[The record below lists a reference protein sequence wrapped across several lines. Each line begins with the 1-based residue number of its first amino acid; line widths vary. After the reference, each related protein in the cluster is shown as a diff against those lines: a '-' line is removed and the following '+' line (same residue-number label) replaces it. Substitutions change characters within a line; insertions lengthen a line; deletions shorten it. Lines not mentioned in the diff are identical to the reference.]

1 MLQSTVCV
9 GSPDALSAKKR
20 RYSSTAVGF
29 PIRNDQKPYSQ
40 GISEG
45 FPTCIGARSVRIYVR
60 QRHFCEYQSYEA
72 LHSASTRSTYLP
84 LFASSTPC
92 RVQNLPLSRPRQHH
106 VSVLNRPCDLLV
118 TSNTPSEH
126 ERTWGLRKRT
136 QPARLPS
143 RLAHQD
149 RIIDQAQSTQLAL
162 LANRLP
168 DHHHTTPSLPTQLR
182 MMLCSACPTIDQ
194 TNATRCNLESIE
206 IGLRFAHESL
216 EDNASQSSAYFER
229 YLSLLCPCFDLD
241 LSVVRTCLESNL
253 WNTSARIV

>member
-1 MLQSTVCV
+1 MHNSSVAAGFPC
-9 GSPDALSAKKR
+9 GISAKKR

-29 PIRNDQKPYSQ
+29 PIRNDQKCYSQ

-45 FPTCIGARSVRIYVR
+45 FPTCIGARRVRIYVR
-60 QRHFCEYQSYEA
+60 RRHFCEYQSYEM
-72 LHSASTRSTYLP
+72 LHCASTRSTYLP
-84 LFASSTPC
+84 LFASSTPS
-92 RVQNLPLSRPRQHH
+92 RVLNLPLSRPRQHH
-106 VSVLNRPCDLLV
+106 VSVLNRPCDLPV
-118 TSNTPSEH
+118 TTNQPSDHEH
-126 ERTWGLRKRT
+126 TWSLRMQTKQARWAGKIKY
-136 QPARLPS
+136 QP
-143 RLAHQD
+143 
-149 RIIDQAQSTQLAL
+149 RIFDQAQSTLLAL

-194 TNATRCNLESIE
+194 TNATRCNLESIG

-216 EDNASQSSAYFER
+216 EDNASQSSAYFAR

>member
-1 MLQSTVCV
+1 MHNSSVAAGFPC
-9 GSPDALSAKKR
+9 GISAKKR

-29 PIRNDQKPYSQ
+29 PIRNDQKPYYQ

-45 FPTCIGARSVRIYVR
+45 FPTCIGARRVRIYVR
-60 QRHFCEYQSYEA
+60 RRHFCEYQSYEA

-84 LFASSTPC
+84 LFASSTPS
-92 RVQNLPLSRPRQHH
+92 RVLNLPLSRSCQDH

-118 TSNTPSEH
+118 TSNLPSDH
-126 ERTWGLRKRT
+126 ERTWSLRKRT
-136 QPARLPS
+136 QPARLDS

-162 LANRLP
+162 NTNRLP
-168 DHHHTTPSLPTQLR
+168 DHHHTTPSRPSRLR
-182 MMLCSACPTIDQ
+182 LMLCSACPTVDR
-194 TNATRCNLESIE
+194 TFATRCNLESIG
-206 IGLRFAHESL
+206 IGLRFTHESL
-216 EDNASQSSAYFER
+216 EDNASQSSANFAR

-253 WNTSARIV
+253 WSTSARIV